1 MSERRP
7 GIVHLGIG
15 AFARAHLAWY
25 TAHAEGERWGITA
38 FTGRTAAAAEA
49 LAGQGCRYTLVTRAA
64 DGDTAEVVDTIVAA
78 HHGADDT
85 AWRRVV
91 ASADTTIVTLTV
103 TEQGYRAGSDVPAR
117 LVDGLEARRR
127 SGAGRIAL
135 VSLDNLTH
143 NGEVLRS
150 AVLGAV
156 GDDGLRDW
164 IESNVTFPS
173 SMVDRITPATT
184 DADVASIADLPGA
197 LDHDRVPV
205 VTESFAEWVLEDRFE
220 GIDRPAWETAGVR
233 LVDDVTAYEQRKLWL
248 LNGSHSLLAS
258 LGLLLGHETVASAMA
273 DPRCRAAVEQ
283 LWDEAADELPLPAAE
298 VDAARAALVDR
309 FANPRIRHTLRQIAA
324 GGSQKLPVRV
334 VDVLRHR
341 LDRDPSV
348 GIGPGAATALA
359 AWWLHLT
366 EQPELVDDAG
376 APGPDSTVHD
386 VLRVVAPDLDTTPV
400 VAAVTAAADRIRRVR
415 ADAAVPG
422 TDATD
427 PGTDAVTRTEEGAH
441 A

>member
-1 MSERRP
+1 MTDRRP

-25 TAHAEGERWGITA
+25 TGRASGEQWGVTA
-38 FTGRTAAAAEA
+38 FTGRSPAVTEA
-49 LAGQGCRYTLVTRAA
+49 LVAQDCRYTLVTRAA

-78 HHGADDT
+78 HPGSDDT

-91 ASADTTIVTLTV
+91 ASPETTVVTLTV
-103 TEQGYRAGSDVPAR
+103 TEQGYRSGSDVPAR

-127 SGAGRIAL
+127 AGAGRIAL

-150 AVLGAV
+150 AVVDAAE
-156 GDDGLRDW
+156 DDQLRTW
-164 IESNVTFPS
+164 IESNVAFPS

-184 DADVASIADLPGA
+184 EADLDDLAGLPGA
-197 LDHDRVPV
+197 LEGDRAPV
-205 VTESFAEWVLEDRFE
+205 VTEPFAEWVLEDRFD

-233 LVDDVTAYEQRKLWL
+233 IVDDVTPYEQRKLWL
-248 LNGSHSLLAS
+248 LNGSHSLLAY
-258 LGLLLGHETVASAMA
+258 LGLLLGHETVAQAMD

-283 LWDEAADELPLPAAE
+283 LWDEAAAELPLPDAE
-298 VDAARAALVDR
+298 VHTARAALVER
-309 FANPRIRHTLRQIAA
+309 FANPRIRHTLRQIAS

-341 LDRDPSV
+341 LARDPDA
-348 GIGPGAATALA
+348 GTGPGAASALA

-376 APGPDSTVHD
+376 APGPDSDVHD
-386 VLRVVAPDLDTTPV
+386 VLRTVAPDLDTTTV
-400 VAAVTAAADRIRRVR
+400 VAAVTAAADRIRSARHDDADTR
-415 ADAAVPG
+415 ADEAG
-422 TDATD
+422 
-427 PGTDAVTRTEEGAH
+427 TRTEEGAH